1 MSAYPKHVVFVCT
14 GNVCRSPM
22 AEGFL
27 RAMTAASIPPGGI
40 IVSSA
45 GVGAFD
51 GQPPSRHSVVVMR
64 EEGIDISGQRS
75 QQLTPELVR
84 EATHIFGMA
93 TSHRQAIQALF
104 PEAIEKTFVLREF
117 IVDDDFDLDVPDP
130 IGMDLEA
137 YERTRNLIKEAMPSV
152 LNFVIGQPGN
162 DLLPGDDQP

>member
-1 MSAYPKHVVFVCT
+1 
-14 GNVCRSPM
+14 M

-27 RAMTAASIPPGGI
+27 RAMTSGMPPGSL
-40 IVSSA
+40 IVESA

-51 GQPPSRHSVVVMR
+51 GQVPSRHSVTVMKQ
-64 EEGIDISGQRS
+64 EGIDISRQRS
-75 QQLTPELVR
+75 QQLTPELIHR
-84 EATHIFGMA
+84 ATHIFGMA

-117 IVDDDFDLDVPDP
+117 IVDDELDLDVPDP

-152 LNFVIGQPGN
+152 LNFVIGQPGSG
-162 DLLPGDDQP
+162 LLPGEADPS